1 MTADRPL
8 LFACDAMLGYLARWL
23 RAAGYDT
30 FWREGIDDSELVRL
44 AKHEDRFLLSSD
56 TGIFQY
62 RVVRDGLLPA
72 LHVPNGLGKREQL
85 AFVLGRLKLSLRQ
98 PRCMACGG
106 ALAEVS
112 REQVGDRVP
121 PRSRAW
127 LECFF
132 ECTRCGQLFWHG
144 THWQRIAAL
153 LRQAAD
159 SAQAPEEG
167 EAPLS

>member
-1 MTADRPL
+1 MSADPPS
-8 LFACDAMLGYLARWL
+8 LFACDAMLGYLVRWL

-44 AKHEDRFLLSSD
+44 AQREGRFLLSSD

-62 RVVRDGLLPA
+62 RVVRDGTLPA

-85 AFVLGRLKLSLRQ
+85 AFVLGRLKLSLRE

-106 ALAEVS
+106 PLAEVP
-112 REQVGDRVP
+112 REEVGDRVP

-127 LECFF
+127 LERFF
-132 ECTRCGQLFWHG
+132 ECSRCGQFFWHG

-153 LRQAAD
+153 LRQAVAASPPSSEEAD
-159 SAQAPEEG
+159 G
-167 EAPLS
+167 G